1 METALIIDPFALLTE
16 LTDQGGVFTQVWF
29 YVVIHCSHVWMFMH
43 PTSLKTNL
51 AFIVMDEV

>member
-1 METALIIDPFALLTE
+1 MIIDPFALLTE
-16 LTDQGGVFTQVWF
+16 LTGRGGAFTQVWF
-29 YVVIHCSHVWMFMH
+29 YVVIHRSHVWMFMH